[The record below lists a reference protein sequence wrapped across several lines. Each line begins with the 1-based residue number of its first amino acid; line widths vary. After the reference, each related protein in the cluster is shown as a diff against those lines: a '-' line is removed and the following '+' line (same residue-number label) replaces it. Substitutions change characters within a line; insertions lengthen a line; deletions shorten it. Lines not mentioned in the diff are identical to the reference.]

1 MTNLEVV
8 NKFIRG
14 LPAHT
19 LNLYST
25 GDKLFSYHTCIA
37 EYHLDMLLINNTKY
51 SNTTSR
57 HLGMLKKLL
66 PTTYNTIIV
75 YLDKVPI
82 NTHDLKFIYEQQRN
96 KY

>member
-8 NKFIRG
+8 NKFIKR
-14 LPAHT
+14 LPAHA

-25 GDKLFSYHTCIA
+25 GDKLFSYNTCIA

-57 HLGMLKKLL
+57 QLSILKQLL
-66 PTTYNTIIV
+66 PTCYNTIIV
-75 YLDKVPI
+75 YIEKIPI
-82 NTHDLKFIYEQQRN
+82 NTQALRFIYEQQRN